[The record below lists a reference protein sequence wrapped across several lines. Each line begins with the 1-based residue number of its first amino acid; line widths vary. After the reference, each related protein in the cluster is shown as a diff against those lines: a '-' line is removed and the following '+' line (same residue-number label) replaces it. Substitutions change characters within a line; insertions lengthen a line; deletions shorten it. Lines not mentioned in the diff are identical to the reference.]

1 MIPTYVNPNDVDLL
15 DWLAGCALM
24 GIIADLGADHID
36 DEGIAA
42 DSYVI
47 AREMLAAREKH
58 MPRAVNLEGD
68 AS

>member
-15 DWLAGCALM
+15 DWFAGCALM

-47 AREMLAAREKH
+47 AREMLA
-58 MPRAVNLEGD
+58 VNLEGD